1 MALTTDLR
9 LLEMGRDHFRM
20 NTQYEVVG
28 GYFSPVSDVYRKN
41 GLAPSHH
48 RYVPTALMAHADVTS
63 TTELT
68 D

>member
-1 MALTTDLR
+1 
-9 LLEMGRDHFRM
+9 MGRDHFRM

-48 RYVPTALMAHADVTS
+48 RYVPTAPMAHADVTS
-63 TTELT
+63 IT